1 MALAYFFF
9 LLSFEKNNFCH
20 FTIQLLTT
28 VQLSLRKR
36 TDVLRLEK
44 TAVTLETLRLLA
56 TLIGQTLNYFFWQV
70 IYWIYIKPFQNKY
83 ILNHYKKKNEAHFLY
98 CYRRAYQSYTSPVT
112 PLLFFSVHGKLYWR
126 NKAQ

>member
-9 LLSFEKNNFCH
+9 PLSFEKKLFCH

-56 TLIGQTLNYFFWQV
+56 TLIRQTLNYIFWQV
-70 IYWIYIKPFQNKY
+70 IYWIYIKPFQNMY
-83 ILNHYKKKNEAHFLY
+83 ILSHYKKKHGIPSVL
-98 CYRRAYQSYTSPVT
+98 YRRAYQLYTSPVT
-112 PLLFFSVHGKLYWR
+112 PLLFFSVDGKLHWR
-126 NKAQ
+126 SKAQ